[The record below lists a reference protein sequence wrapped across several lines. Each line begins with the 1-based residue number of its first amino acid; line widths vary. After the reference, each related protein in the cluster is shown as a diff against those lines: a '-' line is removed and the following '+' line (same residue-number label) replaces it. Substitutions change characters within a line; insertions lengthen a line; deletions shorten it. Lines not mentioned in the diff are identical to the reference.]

1 MAVSHVVLS
10 VLLAAIFAV
19 LGVAKILRQPALVSR
34 TERIGFSVRAIQ
46 GIGALELA
54 GAAGLVAGLFWRP
67 LGIAAAAGL
76 VALLIGAA
84 VSHVRAGDG
93 IKDVA
98 PPVWLALVS
107 AAAAVTAIVSA

>member
-1 MAVSHVVLS
+1 MAVTHVVLS
-10 VLLAAIFAV
+10 VLLAAIFAA

-34 TERIGFSVRAIQ
+34 TERLGFSVRGIQ
-46 GIGALELA
+46 GIGVLELA
-54 GAAGLVAGLFWRP
+54 GAAGLVAGFSWRP

-84 VSHVRAGDG
+84 VFHVRAGDQ